1 MNKLSVIAHNIL
13 TSVQSIDSSGGPSFD
28 VNLLHASPVAEAAL
42 NAIVNDYLILLDLP
56 PLREHA
62 IYSADILGELWYPLS
77 VVLNR
82 FAYSPTPPHSD
93 DLKTLANSTAHL
105 QSHSGSFFGSHISR
119 LIRLCKL
126 AQCGD
131 ANFTKSFHSPQLLKG
146 LEAHLYFEELAAALA
161 AISKLDFVIIS
172 APSLLNADEYA
183 VNCARVADSIV
194 A

>member
-1 MNKLSVIAHNIL
+1 MNKLSIIAHNIL

-42 NAIVNDYLILLDLP
+42 NTIVNDYLILLDLP
-56 PLREHA
+56 PLKAHA
-62 IYSADILGELWYPLS
+62 IYAADLLGELWYPLS

-93 DLKTLANSTAHL
+93 DLRSSADHTAHL
-105 QSHSGSFFGSHISR
+105 QPHTGSFFGSHISR

-126 AQCGD
+126 AQCSD
-131 ANFTKSFHSPQLLKG
+131 ANFTKAFHSPQLLKG
-146 LEAHLYFEELAAALA
+146 LEAHLYFEELAAALTA
-161 AISKLDFVIIS
+161 VSRLDFVILM
-172 APSLLNADEYA
+172 APPLLNADEYA

-194 A
+194 T